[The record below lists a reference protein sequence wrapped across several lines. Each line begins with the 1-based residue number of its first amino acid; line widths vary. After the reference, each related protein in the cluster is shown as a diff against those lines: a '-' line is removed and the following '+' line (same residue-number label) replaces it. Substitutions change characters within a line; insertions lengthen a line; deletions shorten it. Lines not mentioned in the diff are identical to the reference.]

1 MKMFSFWR
9 IVLLF
14 SWAKDDG
21 LWFTR
26 RQDGDNEK
34 HLISFCFVDRKEG
47 RVYTF
52 ILWRFMIKLGIV

>member
-1 MKMFSFWR
+1 VKMFSFWR
-9 IVLLF
+9 VVLLF
-14 SWAKDDG
+14 SWAKDG

-26 RQDGDNEK
+26 RKDGDNEK

-52 ILWRFMIKLGIV
+52 ICWRFMIKLGIV